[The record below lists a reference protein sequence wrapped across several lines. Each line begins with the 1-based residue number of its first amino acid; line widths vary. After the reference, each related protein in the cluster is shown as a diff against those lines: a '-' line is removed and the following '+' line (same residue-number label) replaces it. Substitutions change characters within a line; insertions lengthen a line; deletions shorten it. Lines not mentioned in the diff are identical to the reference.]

1 MEVDSFSINFK
12 INDLQIPVNL
22 KDFML
27 KVFKVIQSMSKRE
40 HINTT
45 RKYINLWYRNY
56 GTENKQFIELY
67 FKSKSKE
74 INYGN

>member
-22 KDFML
+22 RDFML

-40 HINTT
+40 HIKTT
-45 RKYINLWYRNY
+45 RKYIDLWYQNY